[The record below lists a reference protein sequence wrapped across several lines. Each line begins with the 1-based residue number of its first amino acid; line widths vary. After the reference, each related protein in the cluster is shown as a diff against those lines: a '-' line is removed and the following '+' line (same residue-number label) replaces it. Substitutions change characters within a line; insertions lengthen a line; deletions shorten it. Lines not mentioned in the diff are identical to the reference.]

1 VGLGKIDLAI
11 INVEKSGLGMGVRGS
26 FVPQISVQKGKEKV
40 GWALEGQPNA
50 YLHNKKKGKKLL
62 KYRRRKLGWAV
73 GASGLLKGIL
83 GLLPALE

>member
-40 GWALEGQPNA
+40 GLEDNFIWRNGSVEWDVIFVWSVQD
-50 YLHNKKKGKKLL
+50 
-62 KYRRRKLGWAV
+62 
-73 GASGLLKGIL
+73 
-83 GLLPALE
+83 